1 MDRRQFL
8 KLGAASSAALTA
20 VSLTAT
26 LSGCSDSVPL
36 SQQSG
41 AGQWKSLRAGDRVFL
56 SAVAPVMLKGTLPT
70 DAKAQKAA
78 IDTMLA
84 YTDAAIFN
92 LGPHNA
98 KQMSELFD
106 LLNFGLS
113 RGLTTG
119 VWSSWDKADEAQIEN
134 FLNRWRDSSL
144 SLFNLAYNGLNKLM
158 CATWF
163 GQSESW
169 QQVGYP
175 GPLYPDVLITKP
187 ALAKSSI
194 AKPAN
199 S

>member
-8 KLGAASSAALTA
+8 KLGAASSAALTT

-26 LSGCSDSVPL
+26 LSGCSDPIPTD
-36 SQQSG
+36 
-41 AGQWKSLRAGDRVFL
+41 GQWKTLRPSDRVFL
-56 SAVAPVMLKGTLPT
+56 SAVAPVMLKGSLPDDPT
-70 DAKAQKAA
+70 AQKAA
-78 IDTMLA
+78 IDTMLT
-84 YTDAAIFN
+84 YTDDAIFN

-134 FLNRWRDSSL
+134 FLNRWRESSL
-144 SLFNLAYNGLNKLM
+144 SLFNFAYNGLNKLM

-163 GQSESW
+163 GQPESW

-175 GPLYPDVLITKP
+175 GPPYPDVLITKP
-187 ALAKSSI
+187 TI

>member
-20 VSLTAT
+20 VSVTAT
-26 LSGCSDSVPL
+26 LSGCSEPLPL
-36 SQQSG
+36 SPENG
-41 AGQWKSLRAGDRVFL
+41 FQWQALRPSDRVFL
-56 SAVAPVMLKGTLPT
+56 SAVAPVMLKGALPEDPKARKLAINNILTNT
-70 DAKAQKAA
+70 DAG
-78 IDTMLA
+78 
-84 YTDAAIFN
+84 IFK

-98 KQMSELFD
+98 KQMKELFD

-119 VWSSWDKADEAQIEN
+119 VWSNWDKASEQEIEN
-134 FLNRWRDSSL
+134 FLNRWRESSL
-144 SLFNLAYNGLNKLM
+144 ALFNLAYNGINKLL
-158 CATWF
+158 CATWY
-163 GQSESW
+163 GQSTSW

-187 ALAKSSI
+187 S
-194 AKPAN
+194 N